1 MTNSNYSV
9 IIYAS
14 NANYKKERNT
24 IHEKNFLILNA
35 ISLIILLLNVA
46 LNIVF
51 YAHME
56 SSWGIVMPLLSL
68 FLLAGLFIAALL
80 LKNAR
85 DCVNI
90 SPVLHIGIALTIFN
104 DYVYT
109 LFVQYYYTSL
119 LSDDN
124 PVFIILSS
132 ILSAL
137 CLILCGV
144 FMYFYVTDL
153 NSEKSAATAPI
164 AQNSAANAASRQ
176 PAARSTGTATAYEEL
191 NRSKKLCD
199 DGIISQEIYDIKKA
213 KYLEM
218 L

>member
-1 MTNSNYSV
+1 M
-9 IIYAS
+9 
-14 NANYKKERNT
+14 K
-24 IHEKNFLILNA
+24 KNFLISDA
-35 ISLIILLLNVA
+35 ISLFILLLNVA

-56 SSWGIVMPLLSL
+56 SPWGIVVPLLL
-68 FLLAGLFIAALL
+68 FFLLAGLFIAALM

-85 DCVNI
+85 DCANA
-90 SPVLHIGIALTIFN
+90 SLVLHIGIALTVFN

-109 LFVQYYYTSL
+109 LFVQYYYTSSGTSL
-119 LSDDN
+119 ISSIYEGG
-124 PVFIILSS
+124 PVFIIISS
-132 ILSAL
+132 VISAL
-137 CLILCGV
+137 ALIVCCA
-144 FMYFYVTDL
+144 FMYYYVTDL

-191 NRSKKLCD
+191 NRLKKLCD